1 MPFHSLPYP
10 HIGRPAASASWL
22 LRLMMAVVLGGLLL
36 WAFACSATH
45 DSNGHTHGRTPVSAG
60 HLALAAEAV
69 EPETPHGP
77 HPHPGSGCAPYAASH
92 VLLQARPLFT
102 GPASLTAFAA
112 VAVGVTATVAVRQP
126 VARPNG
132 TRSRIRRYGRTRLSD
147 VCRWR
152 I

>member
-10 HIGRPAASASWL
+10 HISRPAASASWL

-45 DSNGHTHGRTPVSAG
+45 DSNGHTHGRTPVSASN
-60 HLALAAEAV
+60 LPLTAEAV
-69 EPETPHGP
+69 ERETSHGP
-77 HPHPGSGCAPYAASH
+77 HPHPGFRCAAYTASH
-92 VLLQARPLFT
+92 VLPQARQLFT
-102 GPASLTAFAA
+102 GSAPLTAFAI

-126 VARPNG
+126 AARPNG
-132 TRSRIRRYGRTRLSD
+132 ARSWIRRYGRTRLS
-147 VCRWR
+147 VICRWR

>member
-10 HIGRPAASASWL
+10 HISRPAAGASWL

-60 HLALAAEAV
+60 QLPLAAEAV
-69 EPETPHGP
+69 ERETSQGA
-77 HPHPGSGCAPYAASH
+77 HPHPGSGCAPYAAIH
-92 VLLQARPLFT
+92 VLPQARQLLS
-102 GPASLTAFAA
+102 GSASLTAFAA
-112 VAVGVTATVAVRQP
+112 VAVGVIATVAVRQP
-126 VARPNG
+126 AARPNG
-132 TRSRIRRYGRTRLSD
+132 ARSWIRRYGRTRLSV